1 MEGEQL
7 CLKLHRL
14 GRTCFRKVKE
24 KRDYHQGRKS
34 MNWLYLSR
42 ISATREFAYMKALKD
57 RGFPIPNPVDFNRHC
72 IVMDLVQGTLLQ
84 NVSEVEDPGALFDQL
99 MDLIM
104 RFAAVGVIHGDYN
117 EFNIMVRDDGSPV
130 VIDFPQVGN

>member
-1 MEGEQL
+1 
-7 CLKLHRL
+7 
-14 GRTCFRKVKE
+14 
-24 KRDYHQGRKS
+24 